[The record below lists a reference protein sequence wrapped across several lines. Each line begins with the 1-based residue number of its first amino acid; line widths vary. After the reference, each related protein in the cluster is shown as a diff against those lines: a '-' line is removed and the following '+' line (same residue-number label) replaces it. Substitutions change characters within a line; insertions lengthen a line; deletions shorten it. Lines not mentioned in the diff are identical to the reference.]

1 MSLNLLNPA
10 SSGASGY
17 GVSSR
22 RCNVRFQQRCETR
35 HFRFSDDSCGRIPSW
50 ALCLLWLNHHRN
62 RTPVTSVESMEDQQS
77 SGHCG
82 SSQQHEHSVSSHR
95 GSVHLPETSIS
106 ASNSSAASSH
116 QQLHFASRV
125 ERQATLAE
133 KEDSLSPAV
142 PSLLHL
148 PLCRQTTPVPGLRY
162 RNLGKSGLRV
172 SNVGLGTVHPHL
184 VAIVSSI
191 LISLTHYLFVF
202 SKPQRLILLNE
213 IQDLGALFNWNSILW
228 FRFPT
233 RKSDPERRLEI
244 SFSLRDR
251 AWRWLRANISINRN
265 NACGPCFAARNGENN
280 ASSVIILL
288 NPLNL
293 SLV

>member
-17 GVSSR
+17 GVNSR
-22 RCNVRFQQRCETR
+22 RCNVRFQQRCENR
-35 HFRFSDDSCGRIPSW
+35 HYFSDESCGPILFSW
-50 ALCLLWLNHHRN
+50 AICLLWLNHLRN

-95 GSVHLPETSIS
+95 GSVHLPEMSIS

-116 QQLHFASRV
+116 QQLHFTSRV
-125 ERQATLAE
+125 VGQATLAE

-172 SNVGLGTVHPHL
+172 SNVGLGTVTSEIDFFLHNCL
-184 VAIVSSI
+184 VAVAVAHSFFVKTIFIRLSI
-191 LISLTHYLFVF
+191 FPFT
-202 SKPQRLILLNE
+202 KPRHNNFILLLNE
-213 IQDLGALFNWNSILW
+213 II
-228 FRFPT
+228 
-233 RKSDPERRLEI
+233 
-244 SFSLRDR
+244 FSWVKFKIDNVY
-251 AWRWLRANISINRN
+251 WVH
-265 NACGPCFAARNGENN
+265 FM
-280 ASSVIILL
+280 V
-288 NPLNL
+288 
-293 SLV
+293 

>member
-17 GVSSR
+17 GVNSR
-22 RCNVRFQQRCETR
+22 RCNVRFQQRCENR
-35 HFRFSDDSCGRIPSW
+35 HYYSDESCGRIFSW
-50 ALCLLWLNHHRN
+50 AICLLWLNHLRN

-82 SSQQHEHSVSSHR
+82 SSQLHEHSVSSHR

-116 QQLHFASRV
+116 QQLHFTSRV
-125 ERQATLAE
+125 VGQATLAE

-172 SNVGLGTVHPHL
+172 SNVGLGTVTSEIDFFFYTIVWSL
-184 VAIVSSI
+184 SLILFLLRVKAIFIGLSI
-191 LISLTHYLFVF
+191 FPFTKARHNNFIL
-202 SKPQRLILLNE
+202 LLNE
-213 IQDLGALFNWNSILW
+213 II
-228 FRFPT
+228 
-233 RKSDPERRLEI
+233 
-244 SFSLRDR
+244 FS
-251 AWRWLRANISINRN
+251 WMKFKIYN
-265 NACGPCFAARNGENN
+265 
-280 ASSVIILL
+280 VY
-288 NPLNL
+288 
-293 SLV
+293 